1 MRRNRIVFAAVVV
14 GLSVL
19 ALASRPAVGMEEPMA
34 SGEDLYNE
42 YKCGMCHAVASAGIE
57 ATVKSDSMKGPDLGA
72 YKTEIES
79 DKLLAYATQASELD
93 GKKHKKKYAGTP
105 EEFTAIMAWLAQ
117 LEPAE

>member
-1 MRRNRIVFAAVVV
+1 
-14 GLSVL
+14 
-19 ALASRPAVGMEEPMA
+19 MEEPMA

-57 ATVKSDSMKGPDLGA
+57 ATVKSDTMKGPDLGA
-72 YKTEIES
+72 YETEIEA